1 MFQYKY
7 CPLTYN
13 STWVLEASM
22 LPLRPLTKIHNVLFN
37 LLQPGVAYLYPLK
50 TGFIDKQHQ
59 TLMGLWELLIF
70 TTTDGI
76 INLK

>member
-22 LPLRPLTKIHNVLFN
+22 LPLGPLTKIHNVLFN
-37 LLQPGVAYLYPLK
+37 LLQPGVAFYTP
-50 TGFIDKQHQ
+50 
-59 TLMGLWELLIF
+59 
-70 TTTDGI
+70 
-76 INLK
+76 